1 MSGVLLLVLLAAP
14 PPAPGVTASVAVEA
28 GTGRVA
34 IAGAGRI
41 AVYEGFTA
49 SAPTATFDAPDG
61 PLDLLEFRGGKLI
74 YRFIMP
80 ETKAESFACVLAE
93 DGRELVVFPNDGI
106 GAAFPTAGARLT
118 LDGKGLYQNLTLDG
132 VSRAELGIP
141 GDVPDGAG
149 VIATYRFAGEKV
161 AARFSEDFDGG
172 RALAAGDLL
181 IALRRGGLLRYR
193 SGEGVVWRLDAERPG
208 PWRILD
214 VEPAGRVA
222 VVLEGAAALVGL
234 AVADGVELWRL
245 DLGAP
250 GPAWDA
256 VTPGRPLPVVDARLL
271 RDGGARARS
280 GAAVLAIGTRRA
292 AFRWAATCCSARS
305 TCRCASASSPRRPRS
320 PASARSRPSAARRSC
335 SAPAGGPQSRRCR
348 DLWSARRGAARRGRP
363 GRRPRPGRARVPGP
377 AGAGRPGHTARPPG
391 VRRIRSARRPRAMP
405 EVRSATS
412 CIRAAA

>member
-1 MSGVLLLVLLAAP
+1 MTMPGLLLLALLAAP
-14 PPAPGVTASVAVEA
+14 PPAIGGAASVAVEA
-28 GTGRVA
+28 GSGRVA
-34 IAGAGRI
+34 IARASRI

-74 YRFIMP
+74 YRFVMP

-118 LDGKGLYQNLTLDG
+118 VDGKGLYQNLTLEAG
-132 VSRAELGIP
+132 SRAELGIP

-161 AARFSEDFDGG
+161 AARFSEDFDAG

-181 IALRRGGLLRYR
+181 ITLRRGGLLRYR
-193 SGEGVVWRLDAERPG
+193 AGEGVTWRLDGDRPG

-214 VEPAGRVA
+214 VDPAGRVA
-222 VVLEGAAALVGL
+222 VVLEGAAALVGR

-250 GPAWDA
+250 GSAWDA
-256 VTPGRPLPVVDARLL
+256 VTSGRPLSVVDGRLL
-271 RDGGARARS
+271 RDGR
-280 GAAVLAIGTRRA
+280 VLV
-292 AFRWAATCCSARS
+292 
-305 TCRCASASSPRRPRS
+305 
-320 PASARSRPSAARRSC
+320 
-335 SAPAGGPQSRRCR
+335 
-348 DLWSARRGAARRGRP
+348 L
-363 GRRPRPGRARVPGP
+363 GRARPFLTVWDPARGVPVGGDLLQREEYLPMRERILAEDATLAGVGEVVTERGP
-377 AGAGRPGHTARPPG
+377 ALLLGARHG
-391 VRRIRSARRPRAMP
+391 VAPAP
-405 EVRSATS
+405 LP
-412 CIRAAA
+412 